1 MVTFIANRNSEWCF
15 EPDIK
20 STKIGEEP
28 INTHLRET
36 LHANVEWRALKK
48 VFLFRSF
55 RHLQHSM
62 FWCPLYAIWWTQ
74 KQPGQHWPLSQGDGP
89 HSPVPALPTLW
100 AEQRWDK
107 TQQLGLTVLLTTPGS
122 SQPAPNSPAWKY
134 TYCTP
139 LSTWKHRRNMWKSR
153 ITLHCLSRRY

>member
-1 MVTFIANRNSEWCF
+1 MVTFIANRNSECCF

-55 RHLQHSM
+55 RHRQRSM

-74 KQPGQHWPLSQGDGP
+74 KKAWAALAAFPGRQATFRRAHPAHALSRAETRHSSSGSLSCWPRQAAPSQ
-89 HSPVPALPTLW
+89 LPTH
-100 AEQRWDK
+100 
-107 TQQLGLTVLLTTPGS
+107 LTENTPT
-122 SQPAPNSPAWKY
+122 AH
-134 TYCTP
+134 
-139 LSTWKHRRNMWKSR
+139 LSKLENTEETCERVG
-153 ITLHCLSRRY
+153 